1 MQDAGP
7 PMYGP
12 FLDVEQAPNEVT
24 AWATASQHK
33 HCKFFIAACVLLL
46 YTSCMS
52 YNVIPSEFNF
62 FCSVLLRFI
71 CDRLGLARFFNVT
84 LK

>member
-24 AWATASQHK
+24 GQQLFNIS
-33 HCKFFIAACVLLL
+33 IAN
-46 YTSCMS
+46 S
-52 YNVIPSEFNF
+52 
-62 FCSVLLRFI
+62 LLRHAFCFYI
-71 CDRLGLARFFNVT
+71 HHVCPIMLSPLILIFLQRVIT
-84 LK
+84 IHM